1 MPDAK
6 HAHPAEGPAA
16 RRAAER
22 TDEDVPQGLL
32 EEPLVYRFF
41 RHPGTI
47 LKAVDTV
54 TGLFLDS
61 IDRFHTLKI
70 AYYPV

>member
-16 RRAAER
+16 RRAAEG

-32 EEPLVYRFF
+32 EEPLVYRVFPTPRRDF
-41 RHPGTI
+41 EGGRYYYGFIPG
-47 LKAVDTV
+47 
-54 TGLFLDS
+54 
-61 IDRFHTLKI
+61 
-70 AYYPV
+70 